1 MSKFSFSQGRKRLLR
16 GGVSLVALVG
26 VGALGAAAPAFA
38 QDKAAATDTVD
49 EVVVIGVRQS
59 PATSQQIKKNADTVV
74 DSITATDI
82 GAFPDKSVAEAL
94 QRVPGI
100 TVSRLQSSD
109 DSSHFSA
116 EPAGVLIRGL
126 TQVRTEFNGRDSFSA
141 DAARGLNFNDISPE
155 LMAGVDSYKEPD
167 GRDDRGRHRR
177 HGQPAHPPAVR
188 QQGPG
193 DLAPRARPTTAT
205 APRR

>member
-59 PATSQQIKKNADTVV
+59 LATSQQIKKNADTVV

-82 GAFPDKSVAEAL
+82 GAFP
-94 QRVPGI
+94 
-100 TVSRLQSSD
+100 TSRSPRRC
-109 DSSHFSA
+109 SA
-116 EPAGVLIRGL
+116 CRASRCPAC
-126 TQVRTEFNGRDSFSA
+126 
-141 DAARGLNFNDISPE
+141 SP
-155 LMAGVDSYKEPD
+155 A
-167 GRDDRGRHRR
+167 
-177 HGQPAHPPAVR
+177 
-188 QQGPG
+188 
-193 DLAPRARPTTAT
+193 TTART
-205 APRR
+205 SRPSRPGC